1 MLVNKTP
8 HAVSVADSDG
18 KVIRTIE
25 ATPPACR
32 VKSESRPGA
41 PLDGVPFV
49 ETVFGEIE
57 NLPAPEEGVWYIV
70 SQIVIAAANG
80 RPDLVRP
87 DSGPTAVRDA
97 EGRMIACR
105 ALTR

>member
-1 MLVNKTP
+1 MVVNKTP
-8 HAVSVADSDG
+8 HTIHIADDAG
-18 KVIRTIE
+18 NIIREIPP
-25 ATPPACR
+25 TPPSCR
-32 VKSESRPGA
+32 VASTAKPGPA
-41 PLDGVPFV
+41 LDGVPFV

-57 NLPAPEEGVWYIV
+57 NLPAPQEDVWYIV

-87 DSGPTAVRDA
+87 DSGPTAIRDKD
-97 EGRMIACR
+97 GKMMACR